1 MEFGVKPLFEDVSF
15 VVNDRD
21 RIALVGKNG
30 AGKSTM
36 LKILCGLQKPTAGT
50 VSVPSETTIGY
61 LPQVMKLTDDTTVR
75 EEAYKAFSD
84 ITRLKERVDEL
95 NRQLEERTDY
105 ESEEYLDLVQRFTNA
120 HDRYMMMGADNCDAN
135 LERTLTG
142 LGFLQSDFDRPTSE
156 FSGGWR
162 MRIELAKILLQ
173 SPDVLL
179 LDEPTNHLDIESIQW
194 LEQFLSQSAKAVVL
208 VSHDRAFINNVTNR
222 TLEISCGKVVDYKV
236 NYDQYVVLRKERR
249 EQQQRAYENQ
259 QKEIAEMKDFI
270 ERFRYKPTKA
280 VQVQSRIKQLAKI
293 VPPHTVIVNVGK
305 GLDSKHGY
313 CRLSE
318 TISNAMN
325 GSNPVV
331 ALTGPTHAEEV
342 ARGIPTAIVAASESR
357 AAAELTQAAFM
368 NDTNFRV
375 YTSSDIIGCEL
386 GGAFKNIIA
395 LGAGISDGLG
405 LGDNSKAAFMTRGL
419 TEIAR
424 LGVKLGAKQETFAG
438 LSGVGD
444 LIVTCCSMHS
454 RNRRAGILIGK
465 GATAQEAMKEVGATD
480 VSDYE
485 ENTDRICLYYTD
497 RNRKLQ

>member
-1 MEFGVKPLFEDVSF
+1 
-15 VVNDRD
+15 
-21 RIALVGKNG
+21 
-30 AGKSTM
+30 M
-36 LKILCGLQKPTAGT
+36 LA
-50 VSVPSETTIGY
+50 VPSFAVAST
-61 LPQVMKLTDDTTVR
+61 
-75 EEAYKAFSD
+75 A
-84 ITRLKERVDEL
+84 ER
-95 NRQLEERTDY
+95 
-105 ESEEYLDLVQRFTNA
+105 
-120 HDRYMMMGADNCDAN
+120 
-135 LERTLTG
+135 
-142 LGFLQSDFDRPTSE
+142 
-156 FSGGWR
+156 
-162 MRIELAKILLQ
+162 
-173 SPDVLL
+173 
-179 LDEPTNHLDIESIQW
+179 
-194 LEQFLSQSAKAVVL
+194 
-208 VSHDRAFINNVTNR
+208 
-222 TLEISCGKVVDYKV
+222 
-236 NYDQYVVLRKERR
+236 
-249 EQQQRAYENQ
+249 
-259 QKEIAEMKDFI
+259 
-270 ERFRYKPTKA
+270 
-280 VQVQSRIKQLAKI
+280 LAKI

-313 CRLSE
+313 CRFSE

-465 GATAQEAMKEVGATD
+465 GATAQEAMKEVGATVEGYYATEAGYHLAQQQG
-480 VSDYE
+480 VSMPITEAMYAVLYGGMPAQEAIKHLLNRPRRGEHE
-485 ENTDRICLYYTD
+485 EVWVH
-497 RNRKLQ
+497 

>member
-1 MEFGVKPLFEDVSF
+1 MSGAAKADL
-15 VVNDRD
+15 VVL
-21 RIALVGKNG
+21 A
-30 AGKSTM
+30 
-36 LKILCGLQKPTAGT
+36 
-50 VSVPSETTIGY
+50 VPS
-61 LPQVMKLTDDTTVR
+61 
-75 EEAYKAFSD
+75 F
-84 ITRLKERVDEL
+84 
-95 NRQLEERTDY
+95 
-105 ESEEYLDLVQRFTNA
+105 
-120 HDRYMMMGADNCDAN
+120 
-135 LERTLTG
+135 
-142 LGFLQSDFDRPTSE
+142 
-156 FSGGWR
+156 
-162 MRIELAKILLQ
+162 
-173 SPDVLL
+173 
-179 LDEPTNHLDIESIQW
+179 
-194 LEQFLSQSAKAVVL
+194 AVA
-208 VSHDRAFINNVTNR
+208 ST
-222 TLEISCGKVVDYKV
+222 
-236 NYDQYVVLRKERR
+236 
-249 EQQQRAYENQ
+249 
-259 QKEIAEMKDFI
+259 AE
-270 ERFRYKPTKA
+270 
-280 VQVQSRIKQLAKI
+280 QLAKI

-313 CRLSE
+313 CRFSE

-465 GATAQEAMKEVGATD
+465 GRDRAGGDEGGRCNGRGLLRDRGGLSPCTAAGRVHADHRSD
-480 VSDYE
+480 VCRAVRRHACTGGD
-485 ENTDRICLYYTD
+485 
-497 RNRKLQ
+497 